1 MFYTL
6 CVIIKTIL
14 QHVIVKWLKY
24 LVAGSIGYVQNT
36 NTRAFIIL
44 ATQKTHSF
52 NYVHSI
58 YGLQC

>member
-1 MFYTL
+1 MFCTL
-6 CVIIKTIL
+6 CVIMNSIL
-14 QHVIVKWLKY
+14 QHGIVKWLNY

-36 NTRAFIIL
+36 NTRALIIL
-44 ATQKTHSF
+44 GTQKTHSF